1 MLTIPN
7 AVEEVVKN
15 KPFLEGALI
24 EGLIN
29 LSALARSIKSEVESR
44 VGKDVTESAIV
55 MALNRLV
62 PKLEQTTRLKVQ
74 QIIDN
79 MGDII
84 VRSSL
89 TDYTFA
95 NSSALHSCQEKL
107 LSHIDSL
114 NPNKDIFCTVSQGIN
129 ETTLVVS
136 SQISDLVEEIFAQ
149 ESIISRTESLSSIT
163 IKLPS
168 ENAFCT
174 SSAKT
179 TLQPPSVSLKVSRFS
194 ASASGTSMVMPTRI
208 HNFLIVSPPVFSC
221 DLSVWDG
228 VR

>member
-79 MGDII
+79 MGD
-84 VRSSL
+84 
-89 TDYTFA
+89 T
-95 NSSALHSCQEKL
+95 
-107 LSHIDSL
+107 
-114 NPNKDIFCTVSQGIN
+114 
-129 ETTLVVS
+129 
-136 SQISDLVEEIFAQ
+136 
-149 ESIISRTESLSSIT
+149 
-163 IKLPS
+163 
-168 ENAFCT
+168 
-174 SSAKT
+174 
-179 TLQPPSVSLKVSRFS
+179 
-194 ASASGTSMVMPTRI
+194 
-208 HNFLIVSPPVFSC
+208 
-221 DLSVWDG
+221 
-228 VR
+228 